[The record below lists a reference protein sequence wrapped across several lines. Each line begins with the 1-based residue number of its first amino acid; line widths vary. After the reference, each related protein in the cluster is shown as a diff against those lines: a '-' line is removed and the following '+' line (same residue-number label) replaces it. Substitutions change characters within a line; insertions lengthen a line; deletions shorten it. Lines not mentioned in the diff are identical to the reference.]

1 MGKFRQYAYALLL
14 VFLLNCSTKKEKM
27 QQVLQLREMG
37 ELATTE
43 YTVTKIVKA
52 NDNRTWYKIGD
63 RKILLSVE
71 ARIKA
76 GTDLSKLK
84 PEQVQIDGKQ
94 ISLLLPP
101 PKLIALNIP
110 PEKIKVEYEETGL
123 LRQSFNNAERDALIA
138 QAEQQIRAGIGELG
152 ILSAAEKSTRQYI
165 QSFLRQLGYETIEIR
180 FDEQSS
186 LQNISQ

>member
-1 MGKFRQYAYALLL
+1 MGKFRQYDYALLL